1 MEFQH
6 AIRAC
11 KRTIRMV
18 TAAPRMKAQ
27 PDIRPPYR
35 IPLLALGFACLVIGV
50 GTGLFRLGWNFPL
63 PKIQLAAMHGPLM
76 VCGFFG
82 TLIALERAVAIARRW
97 AYLGPLFAGLGG
109 VAIISG
115 TPIAIAQLF
124 LTLGSLILLGASV
137 RVFRQQAA
145 LFTFTLALGAGCW
158 VVGNLLW
165 LAGLPMQNLVPW
177 WLGFLLVTIA
187 GERLELS
194 RFRPLMPGAKYLFG
208 LIIGV
213 LVTGMILS
221 TSLARPGEVVIA
233 SAEILL
239 AIWLLRH
246 DIARRTVQ
254 LPGLTRFIAVC
265 MLSGYGWLMTAGLIT
280 LATDVFPAA
289 SLRYDAALHALT
301 LGFTF
306 SMVFGHALIIFPAVA
321 RITVP
326 YRTYF
331 YIPLVALHLS
341 LSLRIAGDL
350 FAQPAWRSIG
360 GALNALTLMSFILFT
375 VFAVAGRK
383 WSK

>member
-6 AIRAC
+6 AIRAS

-18 TAAPRMKAQ
+18 IPTPNMKPK

-35 IPLLALGFACLVIGV
+35 IPLLAFGFACLVIGV
-50 GTGLFRLGWNFPL
+50 GTGLYRLGWHFPL
-63 PKIQLAAMHGPLM
+63 PSLQLVAMHGPLM

-82 TLIALERAVAIARRW
+82 TVIALERAVAIARRW

-109 VAIISG
+109 LAIISG
-115 TPIAIAQLF
+115 TSVAIAQF
-124 LTLGSLILLGASV
+124 LLTIGSLILLGASL

-158 VVGNLLW
+158 VVGNFLW
-165 LAGLPMQNLVPW
+165 LAGLPMQFLVPW
-177 WLGFLLVTIA
+177 WLGFLIVTIA

-194 RFRPLMPGAKYLFG
+194 RFRPLMPGAKHLFA
-208 LIIGV
+208 LIISI
-213 LVTGMILS
+213 LVAGMILS
-221 TSLARPGEVVIA
+221 TSLSRPGEVVIA
-233 SAEILL
+233 IAEILL
-239 AIWLLRH
+239 ALWLLRH
-246 DIARRTVQ
+246 DIARRTVR
-254 LPGLTRFIAVC
+254 LSGITRFIAVC

-280 LATDVFPAA
+280 LAADAFPSG

-321 RITVP
+321 RITIP

-331 YIPLVALHLS
+331 YLPLVALHLS
-341 LSLRIAGDL
+341 LALRIAGDL
-350 FAQPAWRSIG
+350 FAQPAWRSAG
-360 GALNALTLMSFILFT
+360 GVLNALALLSFIVLT

-383 WSK
+383 RPK